1 MANDLV
7 KQNKLIDNLNKIAY
21 TIDKAY
27 MAKLD
32 SEYAV
37 IPFDVLHNNKE
48 NSVSYKYN
56 IRALKIDK
64 WVFDRD
70 ENPGK
75 CFKNVLNAFA
85 DGDHTLALVVKRTP
99 TETQMYFVVKNEGE
113 GRALTTKTNLNLL
126 EDTITGNFQGTKVEK
141 IINEDKLEGIFS
153 FEKNIS
159 SIALMTNTPSEYT
172 EDYIGQGIDKLLN
185 GVVPENEFES
195 YTVVFLAESLSPE
208 SLMQILSGYEEM
220 ATAISPFEQQQF
232 QIGKSTTSTKG
243 ENYSETIGEMTS
255 LTNSESTSDSISKT
269 HSVNF
274 GLNFG
279 GGKSDSGASTGRGSF
294 WGSLAG
300 TIIGGIGAIATGNP
314 LLVGAG
320 SSIGNGI
327 GSFVG
332 NASKVTGNFISGG
345 LSGGYGYSWGNT
357 KTDTTGVS
365 KTVGNNNSKTTGT
378 STSLALGESENSTF
392 SYKNYKISN
401 MLEKL
406 KLTMDRINKSKA
418 TGLWKF
424 STYIMSEKAKTT
436 KNIAN
441 ILKGIT
447 QGKNSY
453 IEPAFIKEWTNLNPK
468 KEIFSEIRKYL
479 HFFTHPVFF
488 TADQEL
494 NNAMAVTPTSY
505 VATDELS
512 NVIVFPKKS
521 LQGLPVLQGTQFGRE
536 PHSLLDAKYDLL
548 LGKGYHMHQTYQKQ
562 EISISSND
570 LLNHT
575 FVTGSTGAG
584 KSNAIYQLL
593 EQTSKLGVHFL
604 VIEPAKGEYKSFL
617 GKRDDVKVLGTNPIL
632 KDIQLLRIN
641 PFSFP
646 VETIHILEH
655 LDRLVEIFNVCWPMY
670 AAMPAVLKDA
680 IEQAY
685 IRVGWDLTLSE
696 NKYDNRIFPNFADV
710 LKEIKNVMDNSEY
723 SDENKGNYSGAL
735 QTRLKSLTNGIN
747 GQIFSNNSISDEE
760 LFDKNVIIDLSRV
773 GSTETKA
780 LLMGLLVLK
789 LQEHRMANSE
799 FNSNLKHITVIEE
812 AHNLLK
818 RTSTEQ
824 VSESSNLLGKSVEML
839 ANAIAEMRTYG
850 EAFVIADQSPG
861 LLDMSVIRNTN
872 TKIIL
877 RLPDYSDRELV
888 GKAAGLTEEQI
899 IELGRLEKGVAV
911 IRQNDWLEPVLC
923 KIDKLDENK
932 YSEKNKSSKDIN
944 MSNDNIN
951 ETASKAI
958 LEAIMTGKI
967 NDIEENLDELNKLK
981 ELVIKSNLE
990 TAIKCEFIDCLLMK
1004 NKNLFA
1010 LTTLCYDF
1018 FHASKA
1024 VELAKK
1030 CDNIESWS
1038 QCLTSNLVPNV
1049 ESYNNEQINRL
1060 LALIVIEIKNRDPFY
1075 NKLFCRFTEVHK
1087 ERGSIL

>member
-37 IPFDVLHNNKE
+37 IPFDVLHNNKD
-48 NSVSYKYN
+48 NSVSYKHN

-126 EDTITGNFQGTKVEK
+126 EDTITGNFQGTKAEK
-141 IINEDKLEGIFS
+141 IINENKLEDIFS

-243 ENYSETIGEMTS
+243 ESYSETIGEMTS

-269 HSVNF
+269 HSVNI
-274 GLNFG
+274 GLN
-279 GGKSDSGASTGRGSF
+279 
-294 WGSLAG
+294 
-300 TIIGGIGAIATGNP
+300 GGINYGNTENRS
-314 LLVGAG
+314 LNLSKICDDIKDNWEKNKSKGWKTAVISVAG
-320 SSIGNGI
+320 SGLITAVIN
-327 GSFVG
+327 SFSTNV
-332 NASKVTGNFISGG
+332 G

-365 KTVGNNNSKTTGT
+365 KTVGNNNSETTGT
-378 STSLALGESENSTF
+378 STSLALGESENTTF

-453 IEPAFIKEWTNLNPK
+453 IEPAFIQEWTNLNPK

-494 NNAMAVTPTSY
+494 NNAMAVTPTSF

-593 EQTSKLGVHFL
+593 EQTTKLGVHFL
-604 VIEPAKGEYKSFL
+604 VIEPAKGEYKSFF
-617 GKRDDVKVLGTNPIL
+617 GKRDDVKVFGTNPLL

-646 VETIHILEH
+646 IENTHILEH

-685 IRVGWDLTLSE
+685 INAGWDLTKSE
-696 NKYDNRIFPNFADV
+696 NKYDNRIFPTFADV
-710 LKEIKNVMDNSEY
+710 LKEIKNVMNNSEY

-747 GQIFSNNSISDEE
+747 GQIFSNDSISDEE

-780 LLMGLLVLK
+780 LIMGLLILK
-789 LQEHRMANSE
+789 LQEHRMASPEINSE
-799 FNSNLKHITVIEE
+799 LKHITVIEE

-888 GKAAGLTEEQI
+888 GRAAGLNEEQI

-923 KIDKLDENK
+923 KIDKFNESK
-932 YSEKNKSSKDIN
+932 YSNNNKSNNSFN
-944 MSNDNIN
+944 LSNDSIN
-951 ETASKAI
+951 ESVSKA
-958 LEAIMTGKI
+958 LVEAIMTGKI
-967 NDIEENLDELNKLK
+967 NNIEENVYELNELK
-981 ELVIKSNLE
+981 ELIIKSNLE
-990 TAIKCEFIDCLLMK
+990 TAIKCEFINCLLIK
-1004 NKNLFA
+1004 DHNLSA

-1030 CDNIESWS
+1030 CGNIESWS

-1075 NKLFCRFTEVHK
+1075 NKLFCRFTEVYK